1 MLVTRDQV
9 ARLTAR
15 PQGPAARTV
24 GAEGLATFSVAQ
36 PDIDFGEMLG
46 ELPSM
51 LHCLPCEANWSMH
64 HLLRYLLDLAGHSQV
79 WLTSWTISE
88 APMRAILQ
96 MVDQG
101 LMDPPRCVF
110 DDRIAKQNPNA
121 AQLAFANV
129 AHIGLTG
136 IHAKCMVIIGA
147 RRSFTVCSTA
157 NITRNKRRELYW
169 ICTDPLVARFHADWV
184 DDMLAECQAHD

>member
-1 MLVTRDQV
+1 MLVTRNK
-9 ARLTAR
+9 
-15 PQGPAARTV
+15 
-24 GAEGLATFSVAQ
+24 VAQ
-36 PDIDFGEMLG
+36 LVGPPPATASRSLGVEGVATGSIARPDIDFQQVLG
-46 ELPSM
+46 QLPAM

-64 HLLRYLLDLAGHSQV
+64 HLLRYLLSLAGRSKV

-88 APMRAILQ
+88 APMRAILG

-101 LMDPPRCVF
+101 LMEPPRCVF
-110 DDRIAKQNPNA
+110 DDRVRKQNPNA

-136 IHAKCMVIIGA
+136 IHAKCMVVMGPK
-147 RRSFTVCSTA
+147 RSFTVCSTA

-169 ICTDPLVARFHADWV
+169 ICTDTAMAEFHAQWV
-184 DDMLAECQAHD
+184 DRMLEESRTNV